1 MASTVKNNDKGG
13 KRPGQKY
20 KSLLVW
26 NLLLKRTDENH
37 AISIKDIRTHLEAY
51 GIQTERHSISRDI
64 NDLTELLARDQ
75 ELVDDLEERDLLG
88 YGIEYDPKLH
98 GYKVSRRPYE
108 FDDLRLMAECVR
120 AAKFISKTQEQSLL
134 AAIEGFCSEYQ
145 IEELQNEVYL
155 VGRNKTSNRYVMAS
169 MLRINQAIR
178 QNRKISFKYLKY
190 TLQSKDTQVE
200 RGGGATYKVSPYKL
214 IINDGNYYL
223 VAYGFVGKKKAPE
236 IIHYRIDRMKEVKVL
251 SEAREGAEVFAKIDM
266 ESYTR
271 RVFSMFGGDPK
282 RVSIRFIHSLLD
294 AVIERFGT
302 GHDVFYRQEDE
313 KHFVVTADVEV
324 SDQFFTWI
332 CGFGRRAKIVN
343 PSDVV
348 ADMDKFLSKIKEM
361 YESP

>member
-37 AISIKDIRTHLEAY
+37 AISIKDIRTHLETY

-64 NDLTELLARDQ
+64 KDLTELLARDQ

-88 YGIEYDPKLH
+88 YEIEYDPKLH

-108 FDDLRLMAECVR
+108 FSDLRLMAECVR
-120 AAKFISKTQEQSLL
+120 AAKFISKTQEKSLL
-134 AAIEGFCSEYQ
+134 AAIEGFCSEDQ

-190 TLQSKDTQVE
+190 TLQNRDTQVE

-223 VAYGFVGKKKAPE
+223 VAYGLVRKKKAPE
-236 IIHYRIDRMKEVKVL
+236 IIHYRIDRMKEVKAL

-271 RVFSMFGGDPK
+271 RVFSMFGGKPK

-294 AVIERFGT
+294 TVIERFGT

-324 SDQFFTWI
+324 SDQFFAWV

-343 PSDVV
+343 PPDVV

-361 YESP
+361 YESS

>member
-120 AAKFISKTQEQSLL
+120 AAKFISKTQEKSLL

-200 RGGGATYKVSPYKL
+200 RRGGATYKVSPYKL

-223 VAYGFVGKKKAPE
+223 VSYGFVGKKKKPG
-236 IIHYRIDRMKEVKVL
+236 IIHYRPSPVPL
-251 SEAREGAEVFAKIDM
+251 
-266 ESYTR
+266 R
-271 RVFSMFGGDPK
+271 RTPPRRSC
-282 RVSIRFIHSLLD
+282 
-294 AVIERFGT
+294 
-302 GHDVFYRQEDE
+302 RQT
-313 KHFVVTADVEV
+313 FCYY
-324 SDQFFTWI
+324 QF
-332 CGFGRRAKIVN
+332 
-343 PSDVV
+343 
-348 ADMDKFLSKIKEM
+348 
-361 YESP
+361 

>member
-1 MASTVKNNDKGG
+1 MASTVKNNEKGG

-120 AAKFISKTQEQSLL
+120 AAKFISKTQEKSLL

-178 QNRKISFKYLKY
+178 QNQKISFKYLKY

-200 RGGGATYKVSPYKL
+200 RGGGATYKVSPYHL
-214 IINDGNYYL
+214 LINDGNYYL
-223 VAYGFVGKKKAPE
+223 LAFDDKSKS
-236 IIHYRIDRMKEVKVL
+236 IRTYRVDRMKNV
-251 SEAREGAEVFAKIDM
+251 EALNEPREGADIFAKLDI
-266 ESYTR
+266 EQYTR
-271 RVFSMFGGDPK
+271 RVFSMFGGEQK
-282 RVSIRFIHSLLD
+282 RISIRFINPLLD
-294 AVIERFGT
+294 TVIERFGT
-302 GHDVFYRQEDE
+302 GKDVFYRPDDDR
-313 KHFVVTADVEV
+313 HFIVTADVEI
-324 SDQFFTWI
+324 SDPFFAWV
-332 CGFGRRAKIVN
+332 CGFGKKAKIVG
-343 PSDVV
+343 PTDVV
-348 ADMDKFLSKIKEM
+348 KSMEDFLSKICDI
-361 YESP
+361 YRL

>member
-120 AAKFISKTQEQSLL
+120 AAKFISKTQEKSLL

-145 IEELQNEVYL
+145 IEELQN
-155 VGRNKTSNRYVMAS
+155 MAS

-223 VAYGFVGKKKAPE
+223 VAYGFVGKKKVPD

-251 SEAREGAEVFAKIDM
+251 SEVREGAEVFAQIDM

-271 RVFSMFGGDPK
+271 RVFSMFGGNPK

-294 AVIERFGT
+294 TVIERFGT
-302 GHDVFYRQEDE
+302 GHDVFYRQDDE

-324 SDQFFTWI
+324 SDQFFAWV

-343 PSDVV
+343 PPDVV

>member
-1 MASTVKNNDKGG
+1 M
-13 KRPGQKY
+13 
-20 KSLLVW
+20 VW

-37 AISIKDIRTHLEAY
+37 AISIKDIRTHLETY

-64 NDLTELLARDQ
+64 KDLTELLARDQ

-88 YGIEYDPKLH
+88 YEIEYDPKLH

-108 FDDLRLMAECVR
+108 FGDLRLMAECVR
-120 AAKFISKTQEQSLL
+120 AAKFISKTQEKSLL
-134 AAIEGFCSEYQ
+134 AAIEGFCSEDQ

-190 TLQSKDTQVE
+190 TLQNRDMQVE

-223 VAYGFVGKKKAPE
+223 VAYGLVGKKKAPE

-266 ESYTR
+266 ENYTR
-271 RVFSMFGGDPK
+271 RVFSMFGGEPK

-294 AVIERFGT
+294 TVIERFGT
-302 GHDVFYRQEDE
+302 GQDVFYRQEDE

-324 SDQFFTWI
+324 SDQFFAWV
-332 CGFGRRAKIVN
+332 CGFGRRAKIIN
-343 PSDVV
+343 PPDVV

-361 YESP
+361 YESS